1 MVILWLC
8 RRMFLF
14 LHEICWIIKRGNV
27 IMSVNNSPQ
36 FRWKTFQKY
45 THTHTCL
52 SMCVYVQ
59 RGFTHMHTHT
69 DTQNMREKKCGKCLQ
84 YKNLGEWYMCIR
96 CTSLAAFLW
105 LNNFLNKN
113 LLERLTSRIQGYFDC
128 LFRYV
133 VLKMFDRGNSSFFE
147 SPVFI
152 TLLYLALLAS
162 LCTAICQADP
172 PISTWRAQTS
182 QPILNTPK
190 CELKPRFF

>member
-1 MVILWLC
+1 
-8 RRMFLF
+8 
-14 LHEICWIIKRGNV
+14 
-27 IMSVNNSPQ
+27 
-36 FRWKTFQKY
+36 
-45 THTHTCL
+45 
-52 SMCVYVQ
+52 
-59 RGFTHMHTHT
+59 
-69 DTQNMREKKCGKCLQ
+69 
-84 YKNLGEWYMCIR
+84 MCIH

-172 PISTWRAQTS
+172 PIST
-182 QPILNTPK
+182 
-190 CELKPRFF
+190 